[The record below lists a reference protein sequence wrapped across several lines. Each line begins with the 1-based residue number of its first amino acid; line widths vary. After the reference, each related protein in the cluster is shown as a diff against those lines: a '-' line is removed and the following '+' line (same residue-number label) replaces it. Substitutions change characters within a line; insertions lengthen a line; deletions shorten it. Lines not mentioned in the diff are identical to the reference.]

1 MTHPEAILGCVVCPS
16 PGRVRTTRVQSVFA
30 RSIHLLADDGYITL
44 GDTTLAAHPS
54 TATWPDFRPDLQ
66 PGETVL
72 ITRQGL
78 HRQGR
83 LYHSFSGHTRF
94 VPVWRVRTPAR
105 PVQRTAALE
114 STLLSLGRLPGRGG
128 VHTLLLKA
136 LGQPGVPESAL
147 ESGIGS
153 FFIRTIEQLGCFLR
167 RQSWSALPGSA
178 HALAGL
184 GQGLTPSG
192 DDFLAGVLSALRF
205 FALSTGQSL
214 LGPKMRSRIV
224 NQAVSRT
231 LPFSGYLLRC
241 AARGLIAAP
250 LANWLQAVLR
260 GDCDQASVQTKAC
273 ADIGHSSGLDTLCG
287 MLLTLQALN
296 GDPLWTEY

>member
-1 MTHPEAILGCVVCPS
+1 MTHPKAILGCVVCPS
-16 PGRVRTTRVQSVFA
+16 PGRVRKTVVKAVFA
-30 RSIHLLADDGYITL
+30 RSMHLLADDRYITI
-44 GDTTLAAHPS
+44 GDSTLTAHPS
-54 TATWPDFRPDLQ
+54 TATWPDFRPNLK

-83 LYHSFSGHTRF
+83 LYHNFAEHLLFT
-94 VPVWRVRTPAR
+94 PVWRVRKTAPPA
-105 PVQRTAALE
+105 QRTAALE
-114 STLLSLGRLPGRGG
+114 STALCLGRMSSRGG
-128 VHTLLLKA
+128 VHALLLRA
-136 LGQPGVPESAL
+136 MGLMNSSRSAL

-153 FFIRTIEQLGCFLR
+153 YFLRTVEKLGCFIR
-167 RQSWSALPGSA
+167 GKSWFALPDTA

-205 FALSTGQSL
+205 YALSTGHCL
-214 LGPKMRSRIV
+214 LGPKLRSRIV

-241 AARGLIAAP
+241 AAWGLIAAP
-250 LANWLQAVLR
+250 LANWLQAVLH
-260 GDCDQASVQTKAC
+260 GDCDQAVRQAEAC
-273 ADIGHSSGLDTLCG
+273 SGIGHSSGLDTLCG